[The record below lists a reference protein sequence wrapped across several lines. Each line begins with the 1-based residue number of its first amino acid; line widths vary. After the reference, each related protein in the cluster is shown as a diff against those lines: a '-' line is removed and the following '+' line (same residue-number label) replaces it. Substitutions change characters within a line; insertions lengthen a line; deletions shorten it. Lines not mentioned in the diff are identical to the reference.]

1 MIATDLAARGLDFD
15 SIDIVINLNPQ
26 KETPKFVH
34 RIGRA
39 GRKGK
44 EGESITL
51 VSAEEVPILKKCFK
65 EIKADSTKMEVDW
78 EAI

>member
-15 SIDIVINLNPQ
+15 SIDLVINLNPQ
-26 KETPKFVH
+26 NETAKFVH

-39 GRKGK
+39 GRNNK

-51 VSAEEVPILKKCFK
+51 VSAEEV
-65 EIKADSTKMEVDW
+65 
-78 EAI
+78 

>member
-15 SIDIVINLNPQ
+15 SIDLVINLNPQ
-26 KETPKFVH
+26 NETAKFVH

-39 GRKGK
+39 GRNNK

-51 VSAEEVPILKKCFK
+51 VSAEEVQIFKKNLK
-65 EIKADSTKMEVDW
+65 EIKKESDKMEVEWDRV
-78 EAI
+78 